1 MRINKDL
8 MRSLGL
14 GLLSAQTGPSRTPIT
29 GWQTFGKGLASG
41 FDRYN
46 KVQERQAE
54 IARQEEEQ
62 KMRKQKY
69 MSAQNQLKYRES
81 FLNQLAKTNP
91 DMAMAIRGG
100 MSYGDARQMYG
111 KQQNRAIKNLQLY
124 EAGDDNAYY
133 GRPVIG
139 EDGKVKIERVGEM
152 FKKSTRPGVTV
163 QMPEGPRPITELDK
177 KIAEG
182 NAKFYE
188 AVNEKASEANAQ
200 QQKLDFLERTLAN
213 QKTGRGMPTLRELQ
227 GVANT
232 FGIQIGSLE
241 GLSSYEAS
249 ESIVAELALRA
260 RNPESGLGLTG
271 NTSKQD
277 LAFLRSL
284 PPSAGKT
291 PEANALLFMSYR
303 KVGERKN
310 KIAEAVNRLAADG
323 KLSHEDRTEIRAI
336 EREPMFSEE
345 DWNELERVR
354 AGDSGVSDQQASQGD
369 PESPSNTEA
378 QLTNAIPPNIRGLV
392 DLYAP
397 QSRVN
402 MDEWNRN

>member
-8 MRSLGL
+8 MRALGL

-46 KVQERQAE
+46 RLQERQAE

-69 MSAQNQLKYRES
+69 MNAQNQLKYRES

-111 KQQNRAIKNLQLY
+111 KQQNRPIKNLQLY
-124 EAGDDNAYY
+124 ETDGGKAYY

-139 EDGKVKIERVGEM
+139 EDGKVKIERVGEV

-163 QMPEGPRPITELDK
+163 QMPEGPRPITELDR
-177 KIAEG
+177 KIAER

-188 AVNEKASEANAQ
+188 AVNEEAREANAK

-227 GVANT
+227 GVADT
-232 FGIQIGSLE
+232 FGIQIGSKK
-241 GLSSYEAS
+241 GLDSYQAS

-271 NTSKQD
+271 NTSERD
-277 LAFLRSL
+277 LEFLRSL

-303 KVGERKN
+303 KVAERKN

-323 KLSHEDRTEIRAI
+323 KLSYEDRAEIREI
-336 EREPMFSEE
+336 EAEPIFTEE

-354 AGDSGVSDQQASQGD
+354 ASDSGGSDQQASQD
-369 PESPSNTEA
+369 AAESPPNTEA
-378 QLTNAIPPNIRGLV
+378 QLTNVIPQSVLELI
-392 DLYAP
+392 DIYAP

-402 MDEWNRN
+402 MDEWNQK